1 MAALGTRVNMASLRA
16 SRVLNCK
23 QSHVYRKSLAAH
35 QQIRLQSN
43 TSTPPPAT
51 PAPNSQ
57 PSGLLDATNSTP
69 NPTAKSPNPPK
80 PPRYRQRALIYSTLS
95 LLLGVLAGN
104 FITFTIS
111 PPADPLP
118 GSATDKLIVH
128 DLSNRIDSEFKVKIL
143 RGKAR
148 ATGAKLRGED
158 GAWVE
163 VASSLSEDD
172 ENVVLPRK
180 NGDVP
185 AWLAERDEKE
195 GLRQQAL
202 ALGLRYEE
210 DQGLMTREAM
220 AGARGLGVERL
231 FWNTRNHELVAVV
244 WFGGGLSGWPGVTH
258 GGAIATV
265 LGEKAALAAQLLRMG
280 GEYEGAAR
288 DAEGITRGPELQN
301 LQLSYKKPTHA
312 RGFYVVRMKPRVDI
326 EGTATMVGTLG
337 KEVEVEGTLETMDG
351 KICVQMNGTVPV
363 ADNAKGGLQTA
374 KEAAKGTG
382 LGKWFGMG

>member
-1 MAALGTRVNMASLRA
+1 MASLRT
-16 SRVLNCK
+16 SRALNYGRAY
-23 QSHVYRKSLAAH
+23 VYRTSLLTH
-35 QQIRLQSN
+35 QQFRLQSN
-43 TSTPPPAT
+43 TSTPPSAT
-51 PAPNSQ
+51 PPPESQ
-57 PSGLLDATNSTP
+57 PSGLLDAR
-69 NPTAKSPNPPK
+69 NPTAKPPK
-80 PPRYRQRALIYSTLS
+80 APRYRQRALIYSTVS
-95 LLLGVLAGN
+95 LLIGVLAGN

-128 DLSNRIDSEFKVKIL
+128 DLSNRIDDEFKVKIL

-148 ATGAKLRGED
+148 ATPAKLRGED

-163 VASSLSEDD
+163 VASSLSSD
-172 ENVVLPRK
+172 ENVVPK
-180 NGDVP
+180 KTGDVP
-185 AWLAERDEKE
+185 AWLAERDAQE
-195 GLRQQAL
+195 GLRQQAS

-210 DQGLMTREAM
+210 DQGQMTREAM

-231 FWNTRNHELVAVV
+231 FWNMRNHELVAVV

-258 GGAIATV
+258 GGALATV

-280 GEYEGAAR
+280 GDDEGAAR
-288 DAEGITRGPELQN
+288 DAAGVARGPELEN

-312 RGFYVVRMKPRVDI
+312 RGFYVVRMKPRVDL
-326 EGTATMVGTLG
+326 EGAATMVGTLG

-374 KEAAKGTG
+374 KQAAKGTG